1 MPTAQRPWSPLG
13 FACVGLLLDCTIAV
27 GATWPKWHGH
37 PKLTVLLG
45 DAFEAE
51 PLLAHLI
58 VTGLLF
64 AVWWRPEFGF
74 ARTPATPMA
83 LLLQLFGGPL
93 GGLAAVLVTA
103 LVLVLPSSFGAQG
116 DPLAAAKGDAPEP
129 EPEPSRVLAQPKRLE
144 PGAQQS
150 FCDVFRHGTLAQ
162 RRTAVSLIG
171 SNFTPQLTEALRMAL
186 TDEHNSIR
194 VQAGMVLMQLEDEF
208 DRRQV
213 QLEQGGD
220 AGAGLQGFWADDTQL
235 ELARFYDMQAWCGLF
250 DASRTRL
257 AQINALRAYRAYL
270 ANHPDDLEA
279 VSAVGRL
286 LVRADQAQLAAD
298 WLGEQVA
305 HGRNTVSILVWY
317 VEALYLCGRF
327 DLVRQTMDRE
337 GARLMAQLPADAKIH
352 GVLQLW
358 HDGPSPRH
366 PPPPLDEAHP
376 EAVHG

>member
-1 MPTAQRPWSPLG
+1 MPDTRRPWSPLG
-13 FACVGLLLDCTIAV
+13 FACAGLVLDGAIAV
-27 GATWPKWHGH
+27 GATWPKWQGR
-37 PKLTVLLG
+37 PQLTVLIG

-51 PLLAHLI
+51 PLVAHVI
-58 VTGLLF
+58 VSGLLF
-64 AVWWRPEFGF
+64 ALWLRPEFGF
-74 ARTPATPMA
+74 SRTPATPLA
-83 LLLQLFGGPL
+83 LLLHLFGGPL
-93 GGLAAVLVTA
+93 GALAAVLATT
-103 LVLVLPSSFGAQG
+103 LLLVLPRSFGVQG
-116 DPLAAAKGDAPEP
+116 DPLAAAKGEGAEVEP
-129 EPEPSRVLAQPKRLE
+129 QPVRIVAQPKRLQ

-171 SNFTPQLTEALRMAL
+171 ANFTPQLTEALRMAL

-213 QLEQGGD
+213 QLEQGSD
-220 AGAGLQGFWADDTQL
+220 AGAGLQGFWADDAQL

-250 DASRTRL
+250 DASRTRT

-279 VSAVGRL
+279 VAAVGRM

-305 HGRNTVSILVWY
+305 QGRDTSAILIWY

-327 DLVRQTMDRE
+327 ALVREVLDRT
-337 GARLMAQLPADAKIH
+337 GSRLIGELPADAKIH
-352 GVLQLW
+352 GFLQLW
-358 HDGPSPRH
+358 QAASAPRR
-366 PPPPLDEAHP
+366 PPPPLDEAP
-376 EAVHG
+376 AEAPVG

>member
-1 MPTAQRPWSPLG
+1 MPDTQRPLSPLG
-13 FACVGLLLDCTIAV
+13 FACVGLLLDSAIAV
-27 GATWPKWHGH
+27 GATWPQWHGR
-37 PKLTVLLG
+37 PQLTVVLG
-45 DAFEAE
+45 EAFEAE

-64 AVWWRPEFGF
+64 VVWRRPEFGF
-74 ARTPATPMA
+74 ERTPATPLA

-93 GGLAAVLVTA
+93 GALAAVLATG
-103 LVLVLPSSFGAQG
+103 LVLVLPRSFGAQS
-116 DPLAAAKGDAPEP
+116 DPLAAAKGDAAETAPEP
-129 EPEPSRVLAQPKRLE
+129 IRVLAQPKRLDA
-144 PGAQQS
+144 GAQQS

-171 SNFTPQLTEALRMAL
+171 ANFTPQLTEALRMAL

-213 QLEQGGD
+213 QLEQGGE

-250 DASRTRL
+250 DASRTRT
-257 AQINALRAYRAYL
+257 AQINALKAYRAYL

-279 VSAVGRL
+279 VAAVGRL

-298 WLGEQVA
+298 WLGQQVEQ
-305 HGRNTVSILVWY
+305 GRDTVSILIWY
-317 VEALYLCGRF
+317 VEALYISGRF
-327 DLVRQTMDRE
+327 DLVRQVMDRD
-337 GARLMAQLPADAKIH
+337 GSRLMAQLPPDAKIH
-352 GVLQLW
+352 GFLQLW
-358 HDGPSPRH
+358 HATPAR
-366 PPPPLDEAHP
+366 PPPPLDEAP
-376 EAVHG
+376 VEALLG